1 MNGSNAG
8 QLRDA
13 EKVLIQ
19 QVTKDDMIIVA

>member
-1 MNGSNAG
+1 MDGSNTG

-13 EKVLIQ
+13 EKMLIQ